1 MRNILA
7 KFLHGRWIK
16 LAACATWIVL
26 TVLFEFGWGAL
37 MYVLPEFVPDVQV
50 PLLMLIWIVWMLVA
64 VALAGFATIPFLML
78 IAVDEVIAWMCKAKE
93 CA

>member
-7 KFLHGRWIK
+7 KSLHGRWIK
-16 LAACATWIVL
+16 WAECATWILL

-37 MYVLPEFVPDVQV
+37 MYVLPQFVPDVQV
-50 PLLMLIWIVWMLVA
+50 PLLMLIGIVAMLVA
-64 VALAGFATIPFLML
+64 VALAGFAAIPFLMF
-78 IAVDEVIAWMCKAKE
+78 IAVDEGIAWMCKAKE

>member
-7 KFLHGRWIK
+7 KFLHGRWTK
-16 LAACATWIVL
+16 WAASATWIVL
-26 TVLFEFGWGAL
+26 TMLFEFGWGAL

-50 PLLMLIWIVWMLVA
+50 PLLMLICIVGMLVA
-64 VALAGFATIPFLML
+64 VALAGFAAIPFLML
-78 IAVDEVIAWMCKAKE
+78 IAVNEGIAWMCKAKE